1 MFLEI
6 KLLFKNNKFNF
17 LNQFEINQRKYKSS
31 LLKLGNHTV
40 LAIIALI
47 AIGSATR
54 VMEAGLACP
63 DWPLCYGTFLPLTH
77 MNLRVFLEW
86 FHRLDAFL
94 VGILIVTQFALSFLW
109 RKFLPNWLPKIYSFL
124 VFLIIL
130 QGTLGALTVINMLS
144 SLSVMSHLLIAFI
157 ILITAIYVNQALMN
171 KSMDKNILWWKY
183 LLSIPLSLTLVQ
195 SVIGVRLSST
205 WSAHLCLSMNQNCI
219 VLNSHKL
226 FAIPVFISV
235 ISIILVSFLK
245 FDLFKNNWKF
255 LISAF
260 LLLISQIT
268 LGVLSLKTNLNEP
281 LIIISHQI
289 VASLMVATL
298 STLIFKNS
306 SENLLINSTKNNVIL
321 SFN

>member
-1 MFLEI
+1 M
-6 KLLFKNNKFNF
+6 FNF
-17 LNQFEINQRKYKSS
+17 LNQFEINQKKYKSS

-157 ILITAIYVNQALMN
+157 ILITAIYVNQALIN
-171 KSMDKNILWWKY
+171 KAIDKNILWWKY

-235 ISIILVSFLK
+235 ITIILVSFLK

-298 STLIFKNS
+298 SSLIFKNS
-306 SENLLINSTKNNVIL
+306 SENIPINSTKNNVIL

>member
-1 MFLEI
+1 M
-6 KLLFKNNKFNF
+6 FNF
-17 LNQFEINQRKYKSS
+17 LQQFEINQTKYKSS

-94 VGILIVTQFALSFLW
+94 LGILIVTQFALSFLW
-109 RKFLPNWLPKIYSFL
+109 RKYLPNWLPKIYSFL

-130 QGTLGALTVINMLS
+130 QGTLGALTVMNMLA
-144 SLSVMSHLLIAFI
+144 SLTVMSHLLIAFI
-157 ILITAIYVNQALMN
+157 LLISAIYVNQALVN
-171 KSMDKNILWWKY
+171 KDHDKNIIWWKF
-183 LLSIPLSLTLVQ
+183 LLSIPLFLTLVQ
-195 SVIGVRLSST
+195 SAIGVRLSST
-205 WSAHLCLSMNQNCI
+205 WSAHLCLSLKQNCI

-226 FAIPVFISV
+226 FAIPVFVSILF
-235 ISIILVSFLK
+235 IILVSFLK

-260 LLLISQIT
+260 LLLLLQIT
-268 LGVLSLKTNLNEP
+268 LGILSLKTSLNEP
-281 LIIISHQI
+281 LLIISHQI
-289 VASLMVATL
+289 VASLLVATL
-298 STLIFKNS
+298 STLIFKKS
-306 SENLLINSTKNNVIL
+306 SENILFNSNKNNVIL

>member
-1 MFLEI
+1 MSLKI
-6 KLLFKNNKFNF
+6 KLVFLNNKFNF
-17 LNQFEINQRKYKSS
+17 LNQFEINQNKYKSS

-40 LAIIALI
+40 LAIVALI

-157 ILITAIYVNQALMN
+157 ILITAIYVNQSLIN
-171 KSMDKNILWWKY
+171 KEMDKNILWWKY
-183 LLSIPLSLTLVQ
+183 FLAIPLSLTLVQ

-205 WSAHLCLSMNQNCI
+205 WSAHLCLSLNQKCI

-226 FAIPVFISV
+226 FAIPVFIS
-235 ISIILVSFLK
+235 ILSIILVSFLK

-260 LLLISQIT
+260 LLLLLQIT
-268 LGVLSLKTNLNEP
+268 LGILSLKTNLNEP
-281 LIIISHQI
+281 LIIVSHQI

-298 STLIFKNS
+298 STLIFKKS
-306 SENLLINSTKNNVIL
+306 PENIMLNSTKNNVIL